1 MEILFSFIAGFV
13 LACIGAFFMLRSA
26 KSSNASA
33 LEKALIDASKQ
44 AEADRKVMTAK
55 LQADL
60 ENAEKN
66 AEQAKTDAQMH
77 AQELLDAKDQ
87 AHKDAI
93 AAIEKRHSEAMMA
106 MEKNHAEAVA
116 AIEKRHSE
124 AIKSMDNSH
133 VEAVAAME
141 KRHEE
146 TITAERARFKETM
159 DKVQEQ
165 VKNATGEILKQ
176 QQEELKK
183 SNSSNMQQIVD
194 PLKETIQ
201 KMETALKE
209 NKSTQ
214 ETSTEAIKE
223 KIATLVSTTMKV
235 SDSAERLSNALT
247 AENKTQGNWG
257 EQKIETLLNAI
268 GLEEGLEYESQEYLR
283 DANGNIIVSDDTF
296 HRMQPDIILHLDES
310 RDLIIDSKVSL
321 NAYVDY
327 TNADNDEARNLAL
340 AAHLKSVRN
349 HVKELAKK
357 NYAAYVKTPRRGVDF
372 VMMFVPVDSAL
383 QLALISDP
391 TLWREAMNQGVFIV
405 GEQNLYA
412 ALRAVQVTWSTIK
425 QNANNKAICDTAEEL
440 LNRVGDFLEK
450 FQDLGKKLEKV
461 NEAYE
466 AVGKKANTGQSVLG
480 SAKKLVKLG
489 AKAST
494 VHPLPMY
501 DTEDETNAV
510 LSESSNI

>member
-1 MEILFSFIAGFV
+1 MAG
-13 LACIGAFFMLRSA
+13 IGAFVAIRRVKSA
-26 KSSNASA
+26 AA
-33 LEKALIDASKQ
+33 TQQEKALADAGKQ
-44 AEADRKVMTAK
+44 AESEMRAATAR

-60 ENAEKN
+60 DNATDNLSKVKEDA
-66 AEQAKTDAQMH
+66 AEHSQA
-77 AQELLDAKDQ
+77 LLEAKEQ
-87 AHKDAI
+87 AHKEALEAMERRHTEAVEAMERRHEEAI
-93 AAIEKRHSEAMMA
+93 AA
-106 MEKNHAEAVA
+106 
-116 AIEKRHSE
+116 
-124 AIKSMDNSH
+124 
-133 VEAVAAME
+133 
-141 KRHEE
+141 
-146 TITAERARFKETM
+146 ERRRFQETM
-159 DKVQEQ
+159 DKVYAQM
-165 VKNATGEILKQ
+165 KTATDEILKQ

-223 KIATLVSTTMKV
+223 KIATLVSTTMRV

-257 EQKIETLLNAI
+257 EQKIESLLNAI

-283 DANGNIIVSDDTF
+283 DASGNIIVSDETT
-296 HRMQPDIILHLDES
+296 HRMQPDIILHLDET

-321 NAYVDY
+321 NAFVDY
-327 TNADNDEARNLAL
+327 TNADSDEARNVAL
-340 AAHLKSVRN
+340 AAHLKSIRN

-357 NYAAYVKTPRRGVDF
+357 NYAAYVKAPRRSVDF
-372 VMMFVPVDSAL
+372 VMMFVPVDAAL
-383 QLALISDP
+383 QLALASDP

-405 GEQNLYA
+405 GEQNMYA

-450 FQDLGKKLEKV
+450 FEDLGKKIEKV
-461 NEAYE
+461 NDAYE
-466 AVGKKANTGQSVLG
+466 AVSKKATTGQSVLG

-489 AKAST
+489 TKAST
-494 VHPLPMY
+494 VHPLPQY
-501 DTEDETNAV
+501 EPDEETMPE
-510 LSESSNI
+510 LHP